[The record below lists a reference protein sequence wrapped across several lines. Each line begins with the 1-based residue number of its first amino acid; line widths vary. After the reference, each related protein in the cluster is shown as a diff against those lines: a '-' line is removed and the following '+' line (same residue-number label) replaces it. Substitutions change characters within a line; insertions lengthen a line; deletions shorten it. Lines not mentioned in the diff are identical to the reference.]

1 MKSILK
7 ALYGGSILPV
17 EMNAPEGPEYRQI
30 NQKLDEL
37 KEGWQ
42 KKLGEE
48 DGKLLD
54 TILDL
59 CHVADSL
66 EVTASFEY
74 GFRLGAALMVEVL
87 AGREELIRPKD
98 LFT

>member
-1 MKSILK
+1 
-7 ALYGGSILPV
+7 
-17 EMNAPEGPEYRQI
+17 MNTPKDPEYRQI
-30 NQKLDEL
+30 NQKIDEL

-59 CHVADSL
+59 CHVADSM
-66 EVTASFEY
+66 EVRSSFEY

-87 AGREELIRPKD
+87 AGREELVRPKD
-98 LFT
+98 YLK

>member
-1 MKSILK
+1 
-7 ALYGGSILPV
+7 
-17 EMNAPEGPEYRQI
+17 MNTPKDPEYRQI
-30 NQKLDEL
+30 NQKIDEL

-59 CHVADSL
+59 CHVADSM
-66 EVTASFEY
+66 EVTSSFEY
-74 GFRLGAALMVEVL
+74 GFRLSAALMVEVL
-87 AGREELIRPKD
+87 AGREELVRPKD
-98 LFT
+98 YLK

>member
-1 MKSILK
+1 
-7 ALYGGSILPV
+7 
-17 EMNAPEGPEYRQI
+17 MNTPKDPEYRQI
-30 NQKLDEL
+30 NQKIDEL

-59 CHVADSL
+59 CHVADSM
-66 EVTASFEY
+66 EVRSSFEY
-74 GFRLGAALMVEVL
+74 GFRLSAALMVEVL
-87 AGREELIRPKD
+87 AGREELVRPKD
-98 LFT
+98 YLK